1 MCDAAAHTGPST
13 SYTIYHI
20 LHIPAPPQS
29 IVVSFF
35 LTSSTSSSST
45 IIIINTSMTLK
56 EYSGCIKSER
66 LKIRNT
72 QNLDKRGRYPDHDFF
87 PLSSFMSCVS
97 AGGHMSQKMLSS
109 RWFWNFTPRKS
120 VLLHQ
125 IIHTILWLNE
135 VSCFFWSKSEIRR
148 LFWQYQ
154 ISDKYRLCIPYLA
167 KTFVIIQVCLT

>member
-1 MCDAAAHTGPST
+1 MFDAAAHTGSST
-13 SYTIYHI
+13 SNTMYHLLLI
-20 LHIPAPPQS
+20 QAPPQS

-35 LTSSTSSSST
+35 LTSSTSSSSS

-66 LKIRNT
+66 LKIRST

-97 AGGHMSQKMLSS
+97 AGGHFSQKILSS

-120 VLLHQ
+120 VLLLSNHSP
-125 IIHTILWLNE
+125 NP
-135 VSCFFWSKSEIRR
+135 V
-148 LFWQYQ
+148 
-154 ISDKYRLCIPYLA
+154 
-167 KTFVIIQVCLT
+167 VG